1 MLALLVIPVMFA
13 VAPPVAPPAAT
24 TPSPATQRE
33 LAPRV
38 GNAAAGQLHDKLEA
52 IDAGR
57 DDLGGHATSFRL
69 MPLDMRLP
77 TSFQRVYRVP
87 GDESKLMRGNGALF
101 AVFPQSAYR
110 RANGQDVPQVP
121 PGTVFHIGMP
131 GPSVLDLKPPTSDAA
146 LTASSAIDVRVNTRV
161 EPKRVANDLPNAP
174 LVALPFP
181 AENAAK
187 SNESSTKHTMGQRKA
202 TALDAQSEDALFPR
216 ASEEDAYRALA
227 FGPTRTSSSR

>member
-13 VAPPVAPPAAT
+13 VAPPAAT

-77 TSFQRVYRVP
+77 TSFQRVYR
-87 GDESKLMRGNGALF
+87 
-101 AVFPQSAYR
+101 
-110 RANGQDVPQVP
+110 DVD
-121 PGTVFHIGMP
+121 I
-131 GPSVLDLKPPTSDAA
+131 A
-146 LTASSAIDVRVNTRV
+146 
-161 EPKRVANDLPNAP
+161 KRMLG
-174 LVALPFP
+174 
-181 AENAAK
+181 K
-187 SNESSTKHTMGQRKA
+187 W
-202 TALDAQSEDALFPR
+202 
-216 ASEEDAYRALA
+216 EEA
-227 FGPTRTSSSR
+227 